1 MKYKK
6 IVPEVE
12 IVYWNG
18 QNINEVKEL
27 CGFVVTKDWPLQLTT
42 NEGQFYPQTGDV
54 IIREN
59 NKIFSMNNV
68 EFEITYEKSYTNK
81 SKSLDFE
88 TYQKEA
94 VRTAIYGA
102 GSKIIYPALGL
113 ANEAGEVLGKI
124 KKVLRDKEGVFTE
137 ETNLEIGK
145 EIGDVLWYI
154 AALAKD
160 LDLDLDI
167 IAENNI
173 NKLRDRQAR
182 NVIQGS
188 GDNR

>member
-1 MKYKK
+1 MTFK
-6 IVPEVE
+6 
-12 IVYWNG
+12 
-18 QNINEVKEL
+18 Q
-27 CGFVVTKDWPLQLTT
+27 
-42 NEGQFYPQTGDV
+42 
-54 IIREN
+54 
-59 NKIFSMNNV
+59 
-68 EFEITYEKSYTNK
+68 
-81 SKSLDFE
+81 
-88 TYQKEA
+88 YQDEA
-94 VRTAIYGA
+94 VRTAIYGT

-154 AALAKD
+154 AALARD
-160 LDLDLDI
+160 LDLDLNV

-173 NKLRDRQAR
+173 IKLRDRQAR